1 LFIREKI
8 FMRDLVYT
16 AIGALCSRMT
26 PVGIE
31 RFGSVL
37 GRLFW
42 HGLPSR
48 RAMAVRTVQD
58 RLQVSGNQAREIA
71 RKSFTHAAQAFGEI
85 FLTRHVDHR
94 FLRDHVWM
102 TEAAR
107 NRFDRVIKENRPI
120 VAVTGH
126 MGSWEL
132 LGGMCRQL
140 LPDRCSQVVVRLPKD
155 KALGRLMV
163 RLRSTGHLQILA
175 HRNATRKVLKC
186 LKTGGMTAFLV
197 DHNCSRDEAVFLPFL
212 GKTAAVNMGP
222 ALLALRS
229 KAVILPVFMLRE
241 GGTMYR
247 FEVGESLDT
256 ATLTGSREENVR
268 AIAAFYTR
276 AVERMIEAYPEQ
288 WFWMHK
294 RWKTRPENH

>member
-1 LFIREKI
+1 
-8 FMRDLVYT
+8 MRDLVYT
-16 AIGALCSRMT
+16 AIGTLFSRMT
-26 PVGIE
+26 PSGAK
-31 RFGSVL
+31 RFGSVI
-37 GRLFW
+37 GWLFW
-42 HGLPSR
+42 HALPSR
-48 RAMAVRTVQD
+48 RAMAVQTIQD
-58 RLQVSGNQAREIA
+58 RLQVSRNQARKIA
-71 RKSFTHAAQAFGEI
+71 RKSFTHAARAFGEI
-85 FLTRHVDHR
+85 FLSRQVDPR
-94 FLRDHVWM
+94 FVRDHVVM
-102 TEAAR
+102 TDATR
-107 NRFDRVIKENRPI
+107 KKIDHVFSRHRPV

-132 LGGMCRQL
+132 LGGMCRLL
-140 LPDRCSQVVVRLPKD
+140 LPDRCCQVVVRLPKD

-163 RLRSTGHLQILA
+163 RLRSTGNLQVLT
-175 HRNATRKVLKC
+175 HRNATRNVLKC

-229 KAVILPVFMLRE
+229 KALILPVFMLRE

-256 ATLTGSREENVR
+256 AILTGSREENVR

-294 RWKTRPENH
+294 RWKTRPKKDLS

>member
-1 LFIREKI
+1 
-8 FMRDLVYT
+8 MRDLIYT
-16 AIGALCSRMT
+16 AIGTLFSRMT

-31 RFGSVL
+31 RFGSVV
-37 GRLFW
+37 GWLFW
-42 HGLPSR
+42 HLLPSR
-48 RAMAVRTVQD
+48 RAMAVQTIQD
-58 RLQVSGNQAREIA
+58 RLKVSDKQAREIA
-71 RKSFTHAAQAFGEI
+71 RKSFTHAARAFGEI
-85 FLTRHVDHR
+85 FLSRQVDPR
-94 FLRDHVWM
+94 FLRDHVVM
-102 TEAAR
+102 TDATRKKIDHVFSQQRPVVAA
-107 NRFDRVIKENRPI
+107 
-120 VAVTGH
+120 AGH

-140 LPDRCSQVVVRLPKD
+140 LSDRCSQVVVRLPKD

-163 RLRSTGHLQILA
+163 RLRSIGNLQVLA
-175 HRNATRKVLKC
+175 HRNASRAVLRC
-186 LKTGGMTAFLV
+186 LKKGGMTAFLV

-256 ATLTGSREENVR
+256 ATLTGSREENIR
-268 AIAAFYTR
+268 TIAAFYTR
-276 AVERMIEAYPEQ
+276 AVERMIEAHPEQ

-294 RWKTRPENH
+294 RWKTRPEKNLS